1 MSVAN
6 NMEIQLGT
14 VTSLASALNSGVAA
28 ADLASVKTSI
38 YQALFS
44 NGIAT
49 SLEGTLPVACKILDE
64 KGKKIAQLTAQT
76 IQKEQQGDQQGQGVA
91 SGIEPQDIGFAG
103 NYKLTVNSSETETDN
118 DKNLKVR
125 SDDEANKF
133 EELMK
138 NLDAKSYIEMMQGLS
153 SMEKEELQNY
163 ITDLDFAPALK
174 QWLLTS
180 PKVDANLKEVIFDM
194 DPATVQANLKNI
206 LETQAP
212 LNDLT
217 EDMIY
222 SIGEIGLSGEMFEN
236 MTVAS
241 AEELIEAI
249 GDLTGSYEF
258 QGELADI
265 YNGNNKDLSEA
276 NAAFL
281 KGIVDTI
288 SDQTGIS
295 TDELFSNVSYAD
307 PLSESLQ
314 NVSQTFAYAETV
326 SNYSGRSIGSLL
338 SDFTKG
344 V

>member
-6 NMEIQLGT
+6 NMQIEFGA
-14 VTSLASALNSGVAA
+14 VESLAANLLSVMNSENLGEITTDVYEPLFENGIATAFQATLPKACQTGDNKGKTIANLTSGTIAKEMEADEQGVAA
-28 ADLASVKTSI
+28 ASSMTPSQVSGAGA
-38 YQALFS
+38 Y
-44 NGIAT
+44 
-49 SLEGTLPVACKILDE
+49 E
-64 KGKKIAQLTAQT
+64 LT
-76 IQKEQQGDQQGQGVA
+76 I
-91 SGIEPQDIGFAG
+91 
-103 NYKLTVNSSETETDN
+103 NSSSTETDN
-118 DKNLKVR
+118 DKDLKVR
-125 SDDEANKF
+125 SDDEGNQF
-133 EELMK
+133 GELMK
-138 NLDAKSYIEMMQGLS
+138 NLDAKSYIDMMQGLS

-163 ITDLDFAPALK
+163 LTDLEFAPALK

-194 DPATVQANLKNI
+194 DPATVQTQLKNI

-217 EDMIY
+217 EDVIY
-222 SIGEIGLSGEMFEN
+222 SIGEIGLSGEMFED

-258 QGELADI
+258 QGELQDI

-295 TDELFSNVSYAD
+295 TDELFSNTSYAN